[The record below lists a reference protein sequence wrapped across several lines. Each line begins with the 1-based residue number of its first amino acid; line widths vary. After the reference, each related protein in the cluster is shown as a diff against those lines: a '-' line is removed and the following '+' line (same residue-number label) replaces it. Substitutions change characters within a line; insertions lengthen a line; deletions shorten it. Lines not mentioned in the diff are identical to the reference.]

1 MKPEKKEKILLA
13 VTALMIGCG
22 LIFYRTGVRDG
33 QVKMMKEILRYTTIK
48 AV

>member
-1 MKPEKKEKILLA
+1 MKPEKKEKIMLA

-33 QVKMMKEILRYTTIK
+33 QVKMMKEIIK
-48 AV
+48 HA